1 MKNNEYLEEWFSE
14 TQYLY
19 MDVFDD
25 NFATSFERVTNKE
38 LVKKGILEIP
48 SEEWLEEV
56 YGLII

>member
-38 LVKKGILEIP
+38 LVKNGILEIP
-48 SEEWLEEV
+48 SEDWLKERYEMPF
-56 YGLII
+56 

>member
-1 MKNNEYLEEWFSE
+1 MKNNDYLEEWFSE

-38 LVKKGILEIP
+38 LVKNGILEIP
-48 SEEWLEEV
+48 SEDWLKER
-56 YGLII
+56 Y

>member
-38 LVKKGILEIP
+38 LVKNGILEIP
-48 SEEWLEEV
+48 SEDWLKEMYEMPF
-56 YGLII
+56 